1 MLEYAQSLRSLG
13 QALESLRV
21 EDFDLEVEGETFLV
35 RCSVPWPREATAE
48 QPDQA
53 SLLRHVWGILP
64 RESTFELNVR
74 VTSRFKATDLDLHY
88 TSKDV
93 DRLDEEGK
101 AKRSGHPVEVHAP
114 SLSQFLR
121 TVGTYVAQKPARLL
135 KVSRRNDSIAIQ
147 YESPSGE
154 KTDESLSV
162 DDLYD
167 LSTWMSTKRADPNR
181 L

>member
-1 MLEYAQSLRSLG
+1 MVEYAQSLRSLG

-21 EDFDLEVEGETFLV
+21 EDFDVEVDGETFLV
-35 RCSVPWPREATAE
+35 RCSVPWPREAVTE

-53 SLLRHVWGILP
+53 SLLRHVWGVLP
-64 RESTFELNVR
+64 RESTFELNLR
-74 VTSRFKATDLDLHY
+74 VTSRFKATDLDLYY

-101 AKRSGHPVEVHAP
+101 AKRSDHPVEIRAP

-121 TVGTYVAQKPARLL
+121 AVGAYVSQKPARLL
-135 KVSRRNDSIAIQ
+135 RISRRNDSFSIQ

-154 KTDESLSV
+154 KNDESLSV

-167 LSTWMSTKRADPNR
+167 LCSWMSMKRADHNR